1 MSTSRTAQRLA
12 AVLFL
17 LAGLLLLK
25 KPVFGENT
33 PLVNPHP
40 AVETITSSRRPAPPS
55 SFTLAKTNPR

>member
-33 PLVNPHP
+33 PLVNTHP
-40 AVETITSSRRPAPPS
+40 AVETITSSRPAPPS

>member
-25 KPVFGENT
+25 KPVFGETVTLIHTRAAVQTTT
-33 PLVNPHP
+33 PSQP
-40 AVETITSSRRPAPPS
+40 TSLP
-55 SFTLAKTNPR
+55 SFTHVKTNPR